1 MPEIKIQHVVSY
13 SSQDSNNPAEN
24 LLKPDGTHKWKCG
37 KVGEKQSSVVL
48 QFEKASIIHSIDIG
62 NDSSAFVEIL
72 VGRSS
77 SDKDF
82 QVMLVASSFMSPM
95 ESRNNTNKYS
105 VRMFGADKL
114 SKTVANEKWD
124 RVKVV
129 CTQPFNKNITYGLSF
144 IKFHSPPENSAAST
158 TSAMATTNDDLT
170 NPQKIG
176 AFFFRKD
183 EDDVKVGSFFARHK
197 EKPESPPL
205 TVAAAIRDAS
215 NEARSN
221 YAEKKNNSSSPHTPT
236 SSGTKNKRKHDMSD
250 DEDGVEEK
258 KSKLSRSETNPAS
271 RSTDEEKS
279 YHRHK
284 DEHEKSKHSR
294 DDEKKEKKSAHRD
307 DTKHRDSSNSHHNNS
322 TTSKSLSK
330 NQELSKGA
338 KPFHKIMDG
347 VVFVLSGFQNPFR
360 GELRDKAIEMGAKY
374 RPDWMDGC
382 THLVCAF
389 ANTPKYAQVKG
400 KGKIVTKHWITDCY
414 KQKTLLHWK
423 RYRLVD
429 NESGKDS
436 EDDKTVESSQDLHKT
451 DSQKKETDPDF
462 MPVKQDE
469 SQSDEQSEDDTD
481 DEVRRIKEADAK
493 KKSPGKNYDSVPS
506 SSSLGDSTLPLEQ
519 SMNEDDAYDIA
530 TDVDEDS
537 GSDGSLP
544 ELPDFLAGKHFFL
557 YGELSEKERHNLTRY
572 IVAYNGELED
582 YMNEKV
588 DFVITAEPWDD
599 NFDEAL
605 TNYPQLT
612 FVRPRWLYKCYEN
625 NKRVPYQPHIVTP

>member
-82 QVMLVASSFMSPM
+82 Q
-95 ESRNNTNKYS
+95 
-105 VRMFGADKL
+105 
-114 SKTVANEKWD
+114 
-124 RVKVV
+124 
-129 CTQPFNKNITYGLSF
+129 NITYGLSF
-144 IKFHSPPENSAAST
+144 IKFHSPPENPAAST

-205 TVAAAIRDAS
+205 TVVRVGAAGSIILLK
-215 NEARSN
+215 
-221 YAEKKNNSSSPHTPT
+221 EKNFSSFFVK
-236 SSGTKNKRKHDMSD
+236 TKNKRKHDMSD

-537 GSDGSLP
+537 GSDGELP